1 MICRARRKRAWL
13 VSHSRLVGL
22 GVWLKPGRSW
32 FDSRGWD
39 EGSPDAATR
48 CPRRSATPMA
58 ALAITKQAC
67 RGDRPVRHTDRGRF
81 DSGRLLRT
89 CDLEGEECPRV
100 ARTAAEV
107 RVTRRTSTDARH
119 PTRANASGQHALKAR
134 RALRDAYTTR
144 IVAASSRA
152 FVPKNDPALSP
163 AAWTSCTHA
172 SARTQHGQLPQ
183 VVMVELSRRPRARV
197 VHGAAVRGRGP
208 MTTTGNPVRVRSS
221 GGRAAGC

>member
-1 MICRARRKRAWL
+1 MTMICRARRKRAWL

-67 RGDRPVRHTDRGRF
+67 RGDRPVRHTDLGRF

-89 CDLEGEECPRV
+89 CDLEGEECSRV

-107 RVTRRTSTDARH
+107 RVTRRTSN
-119 PTRANASGQHALKAR
+119 PTRVTRREPNAAVSTRRRQGAR
-134 RALRDAYTTR
+134 CATR
-144 IVAASSRA
+144 TQSRLVAALPGPSCPRTIRPPFPRRVDVVHPRISVRNTGSFPRWSWWSCHADLARA
-152 FVPKNDPALSP
+152 
-163 AAWTSCTHA
+163 SCTA
-172 SARTQHGQLPQ
+172 QQC
-183 VVMVELSRRPRARV
+183 E
-197 VHGAAVRGRGP
+197 GAAP
-208 MTTTGNPVRVRSS
+208 
-221 GGRAAGC
+221 

>member
-1 MICRARRKRAWL
+1 M
-13 VSHSRLVGL
+13 
-22 GVWLKPGRSW
+22 KPGRSW

-39 EGSPDAATR
+39 EWIAG
-48 CPRRSATPMA
+48 RSH
-58 ALAITKQAC
+58 ALPTAIRNTGDVPVTTKQAC

-134 RALRDAYTTR
+134 RALRDAYTNR

-152 FVPKNDPALSP
+152 FVPKNDPAPFFPRRVDVVHPRISAYATRAASP
-163 AAWTSCTHA
+163 GGHGGAVTPTSRA
-172 SARTQHGQLPQ
+172 RRARRSSARA
-183 VVMVELSRRPRARV
+183 RPHDRYR
-197 VHGAAVRGRGP
+197 
-208 MTTTGNPVRVRSS
+208 
-221 GGRAAGC
+221 